1 MKSHG
6 STIAYWVVTL
16 PLALECAVGGV
27 MGGLQLPVCQ
37 NHGTPGLPELLYDNH
52 WYLVCACWDSFAY
65 PAFSSPQGVGLCR
78 PDLSLHGSDCIP
90 SSSGRSSGYS
100 GRFSDPHRP
109 YSCLVGTSPAHASRS
124 CAELTLVSCSEQLR
138 RKS

>member
-1 MKSHG
+1 MQWLYDCILGCYRAPCPGVCSG
-6 STIAYWVVTL
+6 RSDGRLAVT
-16 PLALECAVGGV
+16 GF
-27 MGGLQLPVCQ
+27 CQ

-90 SSSGRSSGYS
+90 SSSG
-100 GRFSDPHRP
+100 DPAVT
-109 YSCLVGTSPAHASRS
+109 LVG
-124 CAELTLVSCSEQLR
+124 LVIL
-138 RKS
+138 